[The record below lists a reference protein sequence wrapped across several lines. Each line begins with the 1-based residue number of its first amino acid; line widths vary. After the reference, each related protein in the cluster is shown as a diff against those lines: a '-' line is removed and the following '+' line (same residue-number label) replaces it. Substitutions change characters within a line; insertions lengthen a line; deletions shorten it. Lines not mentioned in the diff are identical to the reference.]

1 MMTHLD
7 TVIVHNY
14 TKSFDMWWQ
23 RWLGDM
29 KGTQSVENLVL
40 VCFWGP
46 SLDDLWEPGL
56 TCHDLRKN
64 RTVKQQGQLV
74 YCKVHT
80 YRVSVFVSKTFGQCR
95 CVVDPLK
102 VFRSSCFITMQNL
115 DTCIRL
121 DAIPQWTARN
131 GKTIA
136 MHADVQ

>member
-1 MMTHLD
+1 
-7 TVIVHNY
+7 
-14 TKSFDMWWQ
+14 
-23 RWLGDM
+23 M

-95 CVVDPLK
+95 CVVDPVSFPLILFHHYAK
-102 VFRSSCFITMQNL
+102 FGHLHSFRCNTTMDSQK
-115 DTCIRL
+115 
-121 DAIPQWTARN
+121 W
-131 GKTIA
+131 
-136 MHADVQ
+136 